1 MCFVY
6 NNLFRVIEMEKTV
19 PRNKDSLKGEV
30 VRLLKGGIVRLL
42 GTSQSLGEPPSY
54 QEITD
59 IPINYQNYQ
68 KEIKTALLEAEQRK
82 AEALMDWQRRRL
94 IC

>member
-1 MCFVY
+1 MCFAY

-19 PRNKDSLKGEV
+19 PRNKVSLKGEV
-30 VRLLKGGIVRLL
+30 VRLLKGRIVRLL
-42 GTSQSLGEPPSY
+42 GTSQSLGESPSY

-59 IPINYQNYQ
+59 VPINYQNYQ
-68 KEIKTALLEAEQRK
+68 TEIRTALLEAEQRK
-82 AEALMDWQRRRL
+82 AKALIDWQRRRL